1 LIDRHSRST
10 ELKRPGV
17 NLLVLWDEYREVHPE
32 GYAYSRF
39 CQLFR
44 EFERRLS
51 PTMRQQHVAG
61 DKAFV
66 DYSGK
71 RVPIA
76 DPATGEVR
84 LAEIFVA
91 VLGASNLTYAEA
103 TWTQSLPACPS
114 TNRHNTRARGWRS
127 GRPRAGRLSAHR
139 VRP

>member
-1 LIDRHSRST
+1 
-10 ELKRPGV
+10 
-17 NLLVLWDEYREVHPE
+17 
-32 GYAYSRF
+32 
-39 CQLFR
+39 LFR

-76 DPATGEVR
+76 DPTTGEVR

-91 VLGASNLTYAEA
+91 VLGASSFTYAEA
-103 TWTQSLPACPS
+103 SWTQALPDWIGAHV
-114 TNRHNTRARGWRS
+114 RMFRFFG
-127 GRPRAGRLSAHR
+127 GVPRLAIR
-139 VRP
+139 VPWKVVGM